1 MAQLIQM
8 RQRIKAIETIKKIT
22 HAMRLISMSMHSR
35 LRNKTPLLKKY
46 NNEIENLFKK
56 LRSISPKWQNAIT
69 NPQMPKEF
77 NPLFIIVGSQKGLCG
92 TFNTNLIKEFEK
104 AIPLQEIEN
113 TNFILVGKKAVDY
126 FADKNAKSIVKQF
139 SEINMRNFT
148 KISSEIVDIII
159 NATTP
164 YSCVK
169 ILSNELKTFFHQKPR
184 LIQLI
189 PIEQNFSGTSTGGTN
204 TAQTG
209 STEKTSSTGKP
220 EETNLQNKT
229 NLSPQEN
236 AENTEFS
243 AQDFVWFQ
251 KSEDILDQL
260 APQYIASNVNAF
272 LIESLLA
279 EQAARFLSMDTATRN
294 AKNLLEETT
303 LQYNKLRQAKIT
315 KELTELATNFE

>member
-46 NNEIENLFKK
+46 NQEIETLFKN
-56 LRSISPKWQNAIT
+56 LRSISPKWQNSIT
-69 NPQMPKEF
+69 NPQNAKEF
-77 NPLFIIVGSQKGLCG
+77 NQLFIIVGSQKGLCG

-104 AIPLQEIEN
+104 TTTQQELEN
-113 TNFILVGKKAVDY
+113 TNFIVVGKKAVDY
-126 FADKNAKSIVKQF
+126 LANKKVKSIVRQF
-139 SEINMRNFT
+139 NEINMRNFT
-148 KISSEIVDIII
+148 KVSNQIVDIII
-159 NATTP
+159 NAKEP

-169 ILSNELKTFFHQKPR
+169 ILSNELKTFFLQKPK
-184 LIQLI
+184 LTQLI
-189 PIEQNFSGTSTGGTN
+189 PLETENIDGG
-204 TAQTG
+204 
-209 STEKTSSTGKP
+209 KTKESP
-220 EETNLQNKT
+220 CQDYIWYQQAEEILNK
-229 NLSPQEN
+229 
-236 AENTEFS
+236 
-243 AQDFVWFQ
+243 
-251 KSEDILDQL
+251 L
-260 APQYIASNVNAF
+260 APQYISSNVNSF
-272 LIESLLA
+272 LLESLLA

>member
-35 LRNKTPLLKKY
+35 LRNKTPILKKY
-46 NNEIENLFKK
+46 NKEIEDLFKK
-56 LRSISPKWQNAIT
+56 LKLASPKWQNEIT
-69 NPQMPKEF
+69 NPKCSKES
-77 NPLFIIVGSQKGLCG
+77 NPLFIIVSSQKGLCG

-104 AIPLQEIEN
+104 TVTQQEIEN

-126 FADKNAKSIVKQF
+126 LVDQNIKSIVKQF
-139 SEINMRNFT
+139 NEINTRNFT
-148 KISSEIVDIII
+148 QISNEIVNIII
-159 NATTP
+159 NAKKP

-169 ILSNELKTFFHQKPR
+169 FLSNELKTFFHQKPK
-184 LIQLI
+184 LTQLI
-189 PIEQNFSGTSTGGTN
+189 PIESNQENLSEN
-204 TAQTG
+204 NNLN
-209 STEKTSSTGKP
+209 EKTD
-220 EETNLQNKT
+220 
-229 NLSPQEN
+229 
-236 AENTEFS
+236 FS
-243 AQDFVWFQ
+243 AQDYFWSQ
-251 KSEDILDQL
+251 KAEEILDKL
-260 APQYIASNVNAF
+260 APQYIASNVNSF

-294 AKNLLEETT
+294 AKKLLEETT